1 MGSTFT
7 LKNPDNGDCMMNIFY
22 ESRIMSPA
30 HSLGPCRKFSVKV
43 PEIHPK
49 LSLSK
54 ERELTTCDE
63 LFDVPE
69 VGPSFIEYF
78 SSAPQFDER
87 SREYALDFGLKEHV
101 IPSVKN
107 FVLENV
113 GGQTVMSFF
122 KTGSHSYN
130 CYVVSDELN
139 PTIAFSIALSS
150 IQTKLCTQ

>member
-7 LKNPDNGDCMMNIFY
+7 LTNPENRDCMMNIY
-22 ESRIMSPA
+22 NESRIMSHA

-43 PEIHPK
+43 PENHPK

-54 ERELTTCDE
+54 ERELTTCDS
-63 LFDVPE
+63 LVDIPV
-69 VGPSFIEYF
+69 VGPSLIEYF
-78 SSAPQFDER
+78 SSVPQFDER
-87 SREYALDFGLKEHV
+87 SRDYALDFGSNEHV

-113 GGQTVMSFF
+113 GGEAVMSFF
-122 KTGSHSYN
+122 KTGPQSYN
-130 CYVVSDELN
+130 CNLVSAELS
-139 PTIAFSIALSS
+139 PIIAFAIALSS